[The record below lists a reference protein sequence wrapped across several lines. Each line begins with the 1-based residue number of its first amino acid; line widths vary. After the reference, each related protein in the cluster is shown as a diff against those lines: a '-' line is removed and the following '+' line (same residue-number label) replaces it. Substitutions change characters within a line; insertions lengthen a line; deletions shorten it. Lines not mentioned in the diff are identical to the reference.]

1 MVAFVDV
8 VLCSRVLAVARSI
21 LDFSYY
27 ARLQIHTTE
36 TLDAL
41 QTALGVFHANKD
53 VLMELNIRE
62 HFNIPKLHQ
71 LTHYV
76 QSIMLFGAADGFN
89 TELPERLHIDFAKDA
104 YHASNKRD
112 YEEQMALWLQRQ
124 EAVFLRGAYLDWI
137 SQQPHSLLT
146 GCTEQHSFDSDSDSD
161 MDLEEVDAASSN
173 TTTICTG
180 HTLAKAPAH
189 PHQTVEK
196 IVKAHG
202 ATDFL
207 PALSSFLRK
216 NLPQINILPGI
227 HDRFD
232 VYRQV
237 VIEAPPDSRVGDA
250 PKRWHVRARPE
261 VAASGRKPGCPA
273 RFDMALVSD
282 GPRSSRL
289 YTLDGVRVAQV
300 RTIFTLPRQ
309 FGTYS
314 RALAYIEW
322 FTPFRQPDPSS
333 RLHQVSRS
341 TRQLRRN
348 AAVIHVD
355 EIVRP
360 CHLIPKMGQSV
371 DVTLR
376 SGNAYEVVND
386 FFFNEFIDS
395 EMFCVSVV
403 NRL

>member
-104 YHASNKRD
+104 YRASNKRD

-137 SQQPHSLLT
+137 SQQPQALLT
-146 GCTEQHSFDSDSDSD
+146 GCTELSEHHSFDSDSDSD

-173 TTTICTG
+173 TTTIRTG
-180 HTLAKAPAH
+180 HTLAKVPAH
-189 PHQTVEK
+189 PRQTVEK

-207 PALSSFLRK
+207 PALQSFLRK
-216 NLPQINILPGI
+216 NLPHISIIPGI

-232 VYRQV
+232 VYHQV
-237 VIEAPPDSRVGDA
+237 VIEAPPDSRVGDV

-261 VAASGRKPGCPA
+261 VVASG
-273 RFDMALVSD
+273 
-282 GPRSSRL
+282 
-289 YTLDGVRVAQV
+289 
-300 RTIFTLPRQ
+300 
-309 FGTYS
+309 
-314 RALAYIEW
+314 
-322 FTPFRQPDPSS
+322 
-333 RLHQVSRS
+333 
-341 TRQLRRN
+341 
-348 AAVIHVD
+348 
-355 EIVRP
+355 
-360 CHLIPKMGQSV
+360 
-371 DVTLR
+371 
-376 SGNAYEVVND
+376 
-386 FFFNEFIDS
+386 
-395 EMFCVSVV
+395 
-403 NRL
+403 